1 MIRENRAT
9 TDTKS
14 LLLTLLSL
22 IVFVWRGGLFEVYT
36 GWLQIHCIF
45 NVLKSFLDLI
55 DCANSSSFI
64 FFLYYSSLVSLHHGW
79 GALFSLL
86 FPGFLQFLTISTRQ
100 VIVRIVVQAIFICR
114 ALESLQEL
122 ITEQGGV
129 IGIQGLILTAEGFA
143 HIKSWISQLI
153 GEIRC
158 SKVGLSFTDHKSC
171 SHLILIEWIWTGCL
185 QMMTLQHGEGWDLLL
200 SYKCCGLKSLCS
212 ITLWIDS
219 CIKFTRLISSALRL
233 FMNDAIF
240 YAG

>member
-9 TDTKS
+9 AYTKP
-14 LLLTLLSL
+14 LLLTFISL
-22 IVFVWRGGLFEVYT
+22 IILVYWGRLLEVHT

-55 DCANSSSFI
+55 DCSNSSSFI
-64 FFLYYSSLVSLHHGW
+64 LFLYYSSLVSLHHGW

-100 VIVRIVVQAIFICR
+100 VIVWIVVQAIFIGR
-114 ALESLQEL
+114 ALETLKEL
-122 ITEQGGV
+122 ITEQGGI
-129 IGIQGLILTAEGFA
+129 IGIQGLVLTAEGFA

-171 SHLILIEWIWTGCL
+171 SHLILVEWIWTWCL
-185 QMMTLQHGEGWDLLL
+185 
-200 SYKCCGLKSLCS
+200 
-212 ITLWIDS
+212 
-219 CIKFTRLISSALRL
+219 
-233 FMNDAIF
+233 
-240 YAG
+240 